1 MVDVNVDF
9 VLEKDKPVEADFTLN
24 PDVTYTAD
32 IKVET
37 SVKEHN
43 KLLNRDLP
51 NQHPVEAITGL
62 SDTLDGLTTGLS
74 DETTA
79 RIAEDENL
87 QAQIDEITV
96 EAVTQVIGGSNI
108 EVVREGPR
116 AYVNSKTFVYEQ
128 AQASDT
134 WVIVHNLNK
143 YPSVTIVDSAG
154 NVFTPE
160 VQYDNENQITVT
172 MNGATIGN
180 AYLN

>member
-9 VLEKDKPVEADFTLN
+9 VLEKDTPVEADFTLN

-37 SVKEHN
+37 STKDHN
-43 KLLNRDLP
+43 KLYNRDLP

-108 EVVREGPR
+108 EVIREGPR
-116 AYVNSKTFVYEQ
+116 AYVNSITFVYEQ

-134 WVIVHNLNK
+134 WEIVHNLNK
-143 YPSVTIVDSAG
+143 YPSVVIVDSAG
-154 NVFTPE
+154 TEIYPAVH
-160 VQYDNENQITVT
+160 YDSKNKCTVT
-172 MNGATIGN
+172 MNGAIKGK
-180 AYLN
+180 AFLN